1 MTRIVKPAREG
12 QQIRRPDGR
21 PLPPEGGRVEWSS
34 YWQRR
39 LRDGDIILT
48 DPPPLPLAGGGQGV
62 GRKSA
67 AAPKE

>member
-12 QQIRRPDGR
+12 QQIRRP
-21 PLPPEGGRVEWSS
+21 GGRHLAPAGETVAWNS

-39 LRDGDIILT
+39 LNDGDIVIP
-48 DPPPLPLAGGGQGV
+48 DPPSLPLAGGGQGG